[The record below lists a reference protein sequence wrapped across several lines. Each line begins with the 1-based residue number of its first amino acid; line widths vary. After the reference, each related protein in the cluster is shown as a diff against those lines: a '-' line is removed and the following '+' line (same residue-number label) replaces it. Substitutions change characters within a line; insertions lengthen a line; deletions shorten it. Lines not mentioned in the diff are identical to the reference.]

1 MPPRRSVKRQLLG
14 GYADIT
20 EPAPLSM
27 SHDQGVAFLG
37 GLFSPAAPDEGY
49 ARLSEA
55 YERRAILHSE
65 AAVASGSHNTVDTQ
79 LPDFGGLCALV
90 DDRSSPSTRLFTFV
104 DAVPYTVR
112 GPKAPLE
119 VDWGQTALPERLTSD
134 HLRRWVSS
142 DHSVLLSALNIGG
155 SDAVRNVCWAT
166 DAAWPATSC
175 SVVHFIASS
184 KDRIALPPNSRNE
197 DIIVIGIEGAW
208 QLDVKELRV
217 RNELLPAEV
226 CAIGDRFLPFP
237 DLWPTPMLLW
247 EGHFGSH
254 DPRLL
259 DASNGRRPA
268 AFIPAEA
275 VFDLRAMSERCL
287 CVVLTLQKPLKQ
299 EDVAAALIDRI
310 ASAPLD
316 SSYANEVNEEWLFPP
331 AGPQRRELL
340 AQKLE
345 RLAAQVRTNADG
357 CMDAVIEEVTPGQQR
372 LSFYRFDVNAWYE
385 ARQYDLEAML
395 AANGGIVHIPDFL
408 PEVVA
413 KRCHA
418 ILDSMDVSS
427 DWQTNVGDNPEHC
440 FLSSTQFPHAAPMR
454 NMLARLVPHRRAVIS
469 AARYDAGEFIQ
480 SHDDRAYRM
489 IMGRKHS
496 RCIAVVLYLTPGFWA
511 EETGGMFIDH
521 VTGKQYPPQFNS
533 LLAFTVPRQHEV
545 TPVTEEA
552 MEPRLSLFGWFLEP
566 GVKYPLDD
574 ESIPSRKHKRNRH

>member
-1 MPPRRSVKRQLLG
+1 
-14 GYADIT
+14 
-20 EPAPLSM
+20 
-27 SHDQGVAFLG
+27 
-37 GLFSPAAPDEGY
+37 
-49 ARLSEA
+49 
-55 YERRAILHSE
+55 
-65 AAVASGSHNTVDTQ
+65 
-79 LPDFGGLCALV
+79 
-90 DDRSSPSTRLFTFV
+90 V

-142 DHSVLLSALNIGG
+142 GHSVLLSALNIGD

-175 SVVHFIASS
+175 SVLSFLASS

-208 QLDVKELRV
+208 QLDVKANHYDYMSEGDSG
-217 RNELLPAEV
+217 EAES
-226 CAIGDRFLPFP
+226 GDDSFP

-247 EGHFGSH
+247 IGHFGSH

-268 AFIPAEA
+268 AFIPAGA
-275 VFDLRAMSERCL
+275 VFDLRAMSEHCL

-299 EDVAAALIDRI
+299 EEVAAALIDRI
-310 ASAPLD
+310 ASVALD
-316 SSYANEVNEEWLFPP
+316 SSYANDVDEEWLFPP
-331 AGPQRRELL
+331 VGTQRREML

-345 RLAAQVRTNADG
+345 RLAAQVRSNADG
-357 CMDAVIEEVTPGQQR
+357 CMDAVIEEVTPGRQR
-372 LSFYRFDVNAWYE
+372 LGFYRFDVNAWYE
-385 ARQYDLEAML
+385 TRQYDLESML

-427 DWQTNVGDNPEHC
+427 DWQTNVGDNPAHC

-496 RCIAVVLYLTPGFWA
+496 RCIAVVLYLTPGIWD

-521 VTGKQYPPQFNS
+521 VTGQQYPPQFNS
-533 LLAFTVPRQHEV
+533 LVAFTVPRQHEV
-545 TPVTEEA
+545 TPVTAEA
-552 MEPRLSLFGWFLEP
+552 MEPRFSLFGWFLEP
-566 GVKYPLDD
+566 GEKYRLDDGD